1 MSERLYPADAR
12 TFLENLLQYDVE
24 YSDYSDYDH
33 DDGYDELYCC
43 SDVCGGVDPTYY
55 APTDMEFMHELYG
68 PDNCGAYCQ
77 LWYEIRSYGH
87 CAQQTVSFPMA

>member
-24 YSDYSDYDH
+24 YSDYSDC
-33 DDGYDELYCC
+33 DGYDELYCC